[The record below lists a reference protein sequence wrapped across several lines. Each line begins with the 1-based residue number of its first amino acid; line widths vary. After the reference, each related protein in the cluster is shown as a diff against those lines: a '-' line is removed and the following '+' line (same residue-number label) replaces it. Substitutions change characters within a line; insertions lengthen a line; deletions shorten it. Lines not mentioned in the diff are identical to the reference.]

1 MNPDGSYNIVNLDR
15 LECTL
20 NVPWSSPIYFQNI
33 LLFCLMIFVL
43 LAISKFRSYVLDWC
57 WPCGGEHEDDWR
69 LAAGCTYPILSIC
82 VHWSELGKRWSSLAE
97 FCLGFIAMNLTLVF
111 GDFLEQLDGWCQHMG
126 FGRKDQEPRV
136 SR

>member
-1 MNPDGSYNIVNLDR
+1 MNPDESYNIVNLDR

-57 WPCGGEHEDDWR
+57 
-69 LAAGCTYPILSIC
+69 
-82 VHWSELGKRWSSLAE
+82 
-97 FCLGFIAMNLTLVF
+97 
-111 GDFLEQLDGWCQHMG
+111 
-126 FGRKDQEPRV
+126 
-136 SR
+136 